1 MAPKKEFVY
10 TIERHIATI
19 GSIGDLSTELN
30 VVRYC
35 DGEAKYDLRRWRVIN
50 GEKRLQKGLT
60 MTRDELYLLKDALN
74 SMDELA

>member
-35 DGEAKYDLRRWRVIN
+35 DGEAKYDLRRWRMTN

-60 MTRDELYLLKDALN
+60 MPRDELYLLKDALN
-74 SMDELA
+74 SMEDLA